1 MFKHFKYNWC
11 LSFALNLCCATCFFM
26 TYLRLQF
33 NLNIAVLSVITLVCL
48 AFMSSKAESKNLVQI
63 NNWAY
68 LADTVMGGVS
78 RGRAEFSNGALRL
91 TGQVSTKNNGGFI
104 QVRTRIDP
112 TETLEKV
119 GVKIKV
125 KGNGEVY
132 YIHIRNA
139 SARLPWHYYKAN
151 FQTSEKWK
159 EILIPFINFEK
170 SATFMPQ
177 KLNAE
182 TIKTL
187 GVVAY
192 GKDHEADISIANLE
206 FY

>member
-1 MFKHFKYNWC
+1 MCNISKV
-11 LSFALNLCCATCFFM
+11 
-26 TYLRLQF
+26 LRNNFCYQ
-33 NLNIAVLSVITLVCL
+33 ILSVTVLI
-48 AFMSSKAESKNLVQI
+48 FSMSNNVSAKNLVYE

-78 RGRAEFSNGALRL
+78 RGSAEFSNGALRL

-112 TETLEKV
+112 TETSEKV

-132 YIHIRNA
+132 YLHIRNA
-139 SARLPWHYYKAN
+139 SARLPWHYYTAN
-151 FQTSEKWK
+151 FPTSEKWK
-159 EILIPFINFEK
+159 EILIPFNNFEK
-170 SATFMPQ
+170 SATFMPR
-177 KLNAE
+177 KLNVE

-192 GKDHEADISIANLE
+192 GKDHEADVSIANLE

>member
-1 MFKHFKYNWC
+1 MCNISKV
-11 LSFALNLCCATCFFM
+11 
-26 TYLRLQF
+26 LRNNFCYQ
-33 NLNIAVLSVITLVCL
+33 ILSVTVLI
-48 AFMSSKAESKNLVQI
+48 FSMSNNVSAKNLVYE

-78 RGRAEFSNGALRL
+78 RGSAEFSNGALRL

-112 TETLEKV
+112 TETSEKV

-132 YIHIRNA
+132 YLHIRNA
-139 SARLPWHYYKAN
+139 SARLPWHYYTAN

-159 EILIPFINFEK
+159 EIVIPFNNFEK
-170 SATFMPQ
+170 SATFMPR

-192 GKDHEADISIANLE
+192 GKDHEADVTIAKLE